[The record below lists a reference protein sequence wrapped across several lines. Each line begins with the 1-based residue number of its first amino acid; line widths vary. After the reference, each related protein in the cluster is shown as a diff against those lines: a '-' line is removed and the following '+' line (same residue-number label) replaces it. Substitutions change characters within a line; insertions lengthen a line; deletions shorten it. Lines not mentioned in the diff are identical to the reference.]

1 MITNISEGVKISV
14 EVFYQPD
21 QSNPANSEYLFAY
34 RITIKNINNFPIQ
47 LLRRH
52 WIIAD
57 SNGETR
63 EVEGEGVVGNQPVI
77 EPNNT
82 YQYISACALTTE
94 IGKMHGMYLFE
105 NTYAKKTFSALIP
118 EFHLQAP
125 FKLN

>member
-34 RITIKNINNFPIQ
+34 RITIKNINNFSIQ

-77 EPNNT
+77 ESNNT
-82 YQYISACALTTE
+82 YQYISACTLTTE

-105 NTYAKKTFSALIP
+105 NTYSKKTFSALIP

>member
-63 EVEGEGVVGNQPVI
+63 EVE
-77 EPNNT
+77 
-82 YQYISACALTTE
+82 
-94 IGKMHGMYLFE
+94 
-105 NTYAKKTFSALIP
+105 
-118 EFHLQAP
+118 
-125 FKLN
+125 